1 MSLEI
6 TNLSVSVSNTPILRW
21 VHAHFWQGTT
31 TCIVGRNGSGKSSL
45 ALAILGYP
53 QYTLIE
59 GSISLDG
66 VEIGGL
72 SITQRAHLGLFVA
85 LQNIPEIPGIRLG
98 EFLRTIYNE
107 RLKRTNPELKWLTPF
122 VFKRFVTP
130 ILTRLSLSAEFLE
143 RDLNVGFSGGEKRRI
158 EMLQI
163 ELLAPRYIIVD
174 EIDSGL
180 DIGALALVVAS
191 LRELQTPEHT
201 LIIITHN
208 FALIRELTID
218 QVIVMDGGSVSE
230 CGDASIIARISEQG
244 VFDDIQTHSLAD
256 AK

>member
-6 TNLSVSVSNTPILRW
+6 TNLSVSVGITPILRW
-21 VHAHFWQGTT
+21 VDASFNLGTT
-31 TCIVGRNGSGKSSL
+31 TCIVGKNGSGKSSL

-53 QYTLIE
+53 QYSITE
-59 GSISLDG
+59 GGISLDG
-66 VEIGGL
+66 TQIEAL
-72 SITQRAHLGLFVA
+72 SITERAHLGLFVA

-122 VFKRFVTP
+122 VFKRFITP
-130 ILTRLSLSAEFLE
+130 ILARLSLSAEFLE
-143 RDLNVGFSGGEKRRI
+143 RDLNVGFSWGEKRRI

-180 DIGALALVVAS
+180 DIGALSVVIQS
-191 LRELQTPEHT
+191 LRDLQTPERA
-201 LIIITHN
+201 LVVITHN

-218 QVIVMDGGSVSE
+218 QVIVMGGGSVSE
-230 CGDASIIARISEQG
+230 RGDASIIARISEQG
-244 VFDDIQTHSLAD
+244 VFDDIRAN
-256 AK
+256 A

>member
-6 TNLSVSVSNTPILRW
+6 KDLSVSVGDTPILRW
-21 VHAHFWQGTT
+21 ISAYFSLGTT
-31 TCIVGRNGSGKSSL
+31 TCIVGKNGSGKSSL

-53 QYTLIE
+53 QYVITAGTI
-59 GSISLDG
+59 SIDG
-66 VEIGGL
+66 VSVESL
-72 SITQRAHLGLFVA
+72 NITDRAHLGLFVA
-85 LQNIPEIPGIRLG
+85 LQNIPEIPGIKLW

-107 RLKRTNPELKWLTPF
+107 RLKRVSPETKWLTPF
-122 VFKRFVTP
+122 VFRRFIAP
-130 ILTRLSLSAEFLE
+130 ILARLSLSAEFLE

-163 ELLAPRYIIVD
+163 ELLTPRYIIVD

-180 DIGALALVVAS
+180 DIGALAVVVAS
-191 LRELQTPEHT
+191 LRELQTPERS
-201 LIIITHN
+201 LVIITHN

-218 QVIVMDGGSVSE
+218 QVIVMDGGGVSE
-230 CGDASIIARISEQG
+230 RGDASIIARISEQG
-244 VFDDIQTHSLAD
+244 VFDDVSASIH

>member
-1 MSLEI
+1 
-6 TNLSVSVSNTPILRW
+6 
-21 VHAHFWQGTT
+21 
-31 TCIVGRNGSGKSSL
+31 
-45 ALAILGYP
+45 
-53 QYTLIE
+53 
-59 GSISLDG
+59 
-66 VEIGGL
+66 
-72 SITQRAHLGLFVA
+72 
-85 LQNIPEIPGIRLG
+85 
-98 EFLRTIYNE
+98 
-107 RLKRTNPELKWLTPF
+107 

-180 DIGALALVVAS
+180 DIGALALVAAS